1 MQRDLRGEDPPIVAV
16 ALIVVFAIVAAI
28 GLFHHEMWR
37 DEYQAWLVARDAHSI
52 PQLFANLRYEGNPAL
67 WHLLLYGLTAFTSD
81 PRAMQVLNY
90 VLAIGAVAVI
100 SFRAPFPGLWK
111 VLHVF
116 GYYVLFE
123 FTLISRSYALGCL
136 LTVAACALYPTRHTR
151 PIRFAVVLALLANT
165 HVFGLIIA
173 CAIGLIASADVYL
186 PGLAARSIS
195 RRTRAWFVA
204 IVAAGAVA
212 SLIQI
217 APEPDN
223 SFPLMR
229 PHAGLD
235 VLRAVESAGQV
246 ARAYLPIPEPGLPH
260 FWNTNFLDFVRVS
273 SVGLTP
279 LRVEALLSV
288 GLLLIFGWYLMRR
301 PRIAVAFLAGSAG
314 LMGVEYLTG
323 FALQRYVGHLMIVL
337 VAAIW
342 MARASRDDTDTDFSG
357 GRRSWRVALGE
368 LTFTIVLACSCVGGV
383 YAWSADL
390 HQPFTG
396 AAELVQ
402 FLRSAHLE
410 QDEIIAI
417 PDHAASAVAAELRR
431 RLYYPQMG
439 SEGSFTVWSSQRRD
453 VLPPAELT
461 GQIAA
466 VVARA
471 PKQRAV
477 LVLNMPIAYIM
488 TPVLSSEP
496 IERERLTDG
505 LTIRQI
511 HHVPLAIVLG
521 EEYFVYMIEPVRGQ
535 SPR

>member
-1 MQRDLRGEDPPIVAV
+1 MRQEGRREDPPVVTI
-16 ALIVVFAIVAAI
+16 ALIAAFAIVAAI

-52 PQLFANLRYEGNPAL
+52 PELFANLRYEGNPAL
-67 WHLLLYGLTAFTSD
+67 WHLLLYGLTAVTSD

-90 VLAIGAVAVI
+90 LLAVAAVAVI
-100 SFRAPFPGLWK
+100 SVRAPFPTLWK
-111 VLHVF
+111 ILYVF
-116 GYYVLFE
+116 GYYLLFE

-136 LTVAACALYPTRHTR
+136 LTVAACALYSTRHTR

-173 CAIGLIASADVYL
+173 CAIGLIASADVFL
-186 PGLAARSIS
+186 PGLAARSVS
-195 RRTRAWFVA
+195 FRARAWFVA
-204 IVAAGAVA
+204 IVAAGAVV

-223 SFPLMR
+223 SFPLVR

-235 VLRAVESAGQV
+235 VTRAVESVGQV

-260 FWNTNFLDFVRVS
+260 FWNTNFLDFVRVPG
-273 SVGLTP
+273 VGLTP
-279 LRVEALLSV
+279 VRIEALLSV
-288 GLLLIFGWYLMRR
+288 AFLLIFGWYLVRR
-301 PRIAVAFLAGSAG
+301 PRIALAFLAGSAG
-314 LMGVEYLTG
+314 LIGVEYLTG
-323 FALQRYVGHLMIVL
+323 FALQRYIGHLMSVL
-337 VAAIW
+337 VAAMW
-342 MARASRDDTDTDFSG
+342 MARASRDDTDTDFSDA
-357 GRRSWRVALGE
+357 RQPWRNAVAE
-368 LTFTIVLACSCVGGV
+368 LTFTIVLACSCVGGL

-396 AAELVQ
+396 GAELVQ

-417 PDHAASAVAAELRR
+417 PDHAASPVAAELGR

-439 SEGSFTVWSSQRRD
+439 SNGSFTVWSGQRRD
-453 VLPPAELT
+453 TLTPAELT
-461 GQIAA
+461 DQIAA
-466 VVARA
+466 VVGRA

-488 TPVLSSEP
+488 APVLSSEP

-521 EEYFVYMIEPVRGQ
+521 EEYFVYLIEAR
-535 SPR
+535 RK